1 MIKLAIKQNLNC
13 DGTMQRHILKD
24 KLYITSYIKYKNRER
39 ERKKKASVLMLY
51 RKVHLIDI
59 FLLSSN
65 FQNIFHYMTS
75 YDVNQ
80 KCALSRLN
88 YAFISTYQCIVVMA
102 FLLHIW
108 QLLRLEQNAILI
120 L

>member
-80 KCALSRLN
+80 KCALGRLN